1 MDMTLR
7 PIGDRILVKRVE
19 SETKS
24 AGGIIIP
31 ETAKEKPQEAEV
43 IAVGEGKLLDNGERF
58 APPVKPGD
66 RVLFAKYSGD
76 EIKLAGETHMI
87 MRSDEILAIIES

>member
-1 MDMTLR
+1 MNLK

-31 ETAKEKPQEAEV
+31 DSAKEKPQEAEV
-43 IAVGEGKLLDNGERF
+43 IAVGAGKLLDNGERV
-58 APPVKPGD
+58 APPVSIGD

-76 EIKLAGETHMI
+76 EVKLDGEEHLIIRT
-87 MRSDEILAIIES
+87 DEILARIEH